1 VAGLVA
7 FSVRFFS
14 GLAGL
19 LLRRLGG
26 RVANRVTGEV
36 HGDLIQVDTVH
47 GDLTI
52 HQACRRCREHD

>member
-1 VAGLVA
+1 VGLVA

-14 GLAGL
+14 GLADL

-26 RVANRVTGEV
+26 SGTNQATGEV
-36 HGDLIQVDTVH
+36 HGDLIQVDTIH

-52 HQACRRCREHD
+52 HRTCRRCRERG